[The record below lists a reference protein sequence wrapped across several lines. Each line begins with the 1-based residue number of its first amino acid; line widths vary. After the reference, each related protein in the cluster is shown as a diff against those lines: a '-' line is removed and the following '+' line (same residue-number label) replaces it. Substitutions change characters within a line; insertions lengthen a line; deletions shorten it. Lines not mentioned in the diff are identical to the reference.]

1 MRVIMRSLG
10 ATCLALLSAIALVLA
25 WTTATAVQLA
35 ATALIMGGTDHPLSS
50 PDDDPVS
57 FINPY
62 MSNAVTGFIN
72 PAAAAPTGT
81 GGDPIASV
89 AALDDRYAVITPE
102 KFFPIFGLM
111 TFDASVAAGLANLEG
126 CVRGSADCDYNR
138 AVPAVPGPPTDP
150 PAAGD
155 EFVVFGYSQSAVIA
169 SLLKQ
174 KLIDNPIEGP
184 DVAPSHLFFFLL
196 SNPMRPNGGFL
207 SRGPKGLRIPILGVT
222 FYGAT
227 PTNSCE
233 TGSCYETVDVAAQY
247 DGLGGDAAVGLT
259 NVLAVV
265 NAVMGYVLLHGNM
278 QNASFD
284 DALYQGSYG
293 DTDYYLVPTPRL
305 PILMPFEGLIPSPI
319 LTALDA
325 PLRAAIEG
333 AYARDVN
340 PGIVTKVGLLPF
352 RHPVQAILNIIKAI
366 PTGIDDAIA
375 EATGDPT
382 NRPLGTDPVTS
393 PFGVGGPELP
403 DPPST
408 EDDAALVM
416 SARIGD
422 DSVEPTVLDEDE
434 TEPGGSATEGNKV
447 QTRQRHA
454 TEEEATEQDVTDK
467 NATEEDVTEDDVT
480 EEPATGAHATGDS
493 APRATTWAHTP
504 PATQRHKPAVRGPI
518 EFDSQDKPET
528 PSATHS
534 GDGKTTA
541 GKTDS
546 SPDDAGAEAAA

>member
-1 MRVIMRSLG
+1 M
-10 ATCLALLSAIALVLA
+10 
-25 WTTATAVQLA
+25 
-35 ATALIMGGTDHPLSS
+35 
-50 PDDDPVS
+50 
-57 FINPY
+57 
-62 MSNAVTGFIN
+62 
-72 PAAAAPTGT
+72 
-81 GGDPIASV
+81 
-89 AALDDRYAVITPE
+89 
-102 KFFPIFGLM
+102 
-111 TFDASVAAGLANLEG
+111 
-126 CVRGSADCDYNR
+126 
-138 AVPAVPGPPTDP
+138 
-150 PAAGD
+150 
-155 EFVVFGYSQSAVIA
+155 
-169 SLLKQ
+169 
-174 KLIDNPIEGP
+174 
-184 DVAPSHLFFFLL
+184 
-196 SNPMRPNGGFL
+196 
-207 SRGPKGLRIPILGVT
+207 T

-265 NAVMGYVLLHGNM
+265 NAVMGYLLLHGNM
-278 QNASFD
+278 QNGSFD

-293 DTDYYLVPTPRL
+293 DTDYYIVPTPRL
-305 PILMPFEGLIPSPI
+305 PILMPFEGFIPSPI

-408 EDDAALVM
+408 EVDAALVM

-434 TEPGGSATEGNKV
+434 TEPGGSATEGN
-447 QTRQRHA
+447 TSTNTTTARHRRRGHRGRGHRGRGHGRGRHRQRRHRGDPRPGRTRHRRLSA
-454 TEEEATEQDVTDK
+454 TE
-467 NATEEDVTEDDVT
+467 
-480 EEPATGAHATGDS
+480 
-493 APRATTWAHTP
+493 
-504 PATQRHKPAVRGPI
+504 PAVRGPI

-534 GDGKTTA
+534 GDGETTA
-541 GKTDS
+541 GETDS
-546 SPDDAGAEAAA
+546 SPDDTGAEAAA

>member
-1 MRVIMRSLG
+1 
-10 ATCLALLSAIALVLA
+10 
-25 WTTATAVQLA
+25 
-35 ATALIMGGTDHPLSS
+35 
-50 PDDDPVS
+50 
-57 FINPY
+57 
-62 MSNAVTGFIN
+62 
-72 PAAAAPTGT
+72 
-81 GGDPIASV
+81 
-89 AALDDRYAVITPE
+89 
-102 KFFPIFGLM
+102 M

-422 DSVEPTVLDEDE
+422 DSVEPTVLDEDA

-467 NATEEDVTEDDVT
+467 NATEEDVTEDEVT
-480 EEPATGAHATGDS
+480 EEPATGAH
-493 APRATTWAHTP
+493 TP
-504 PATQRHKPAVRGPI
+504 PATQRH
-518 EFDSQDKPET
+518 ET
-528 PSATHS
+528 ATGRTRHRRLSATRPRPGRTRHRRLS
-534 GDGKTTA
+534 ATSPRCGVLSSSTHRTSPKLRQPHIPATAKPLPAKRIPAPTMRARRRPPDG
-541 GKTDS
+541 GIRRRS
-546 SPDDAGAEAAA
+546 SAIR